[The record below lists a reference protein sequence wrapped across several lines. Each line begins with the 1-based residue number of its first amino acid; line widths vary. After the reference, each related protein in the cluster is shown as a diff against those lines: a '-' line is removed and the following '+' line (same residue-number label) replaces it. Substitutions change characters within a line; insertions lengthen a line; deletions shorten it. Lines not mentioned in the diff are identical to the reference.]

1 MHEPRSFHELGTFN
15 WYMKRLEE
23 IMRVGILTFQF
34 AINYGAMLQAY
45 ALKKYLSQPGIN
57 AELVPYY
64 PEKFRIQYS
73 TSPIESG
80 LTIKKRI
87 KNLYL
92 YPYRAK
98 QIQKFLSFKDQY
110 LYGDNVNESPNF
122 PSLARNYDC
131 LLFGSD
137 QIWNTEISFN
147 DPAYFG
153 AGTSGPKIAYA
164 ASFGTSSLNDS
175 QLQFVKKYL
184 PDFSSVSVREPA
196 SKLLLHENGIESEV
210 VCDPVFL
217 LSTQEWREM
226 EESVRKIHKKYV
238 LLYMLSND
246 DKLLAEA
253 KKYARANACDVYAI
267 HPTLE
272 LRQSGVEM
280 LEDVGPKEFLWLI
293 DHAEC
298 VATNSFHAV
307 SFSIIFKRHLL
318 HIPNKKSPGRTISL
332 LHELNF
338 DCDQRQLLDAET
350 KRADFEKYTKVI
362 DESKKYLCDSIEL
375 VEEC

>member
-1 MHEPRSFHELGTFN
+1 
-15 WYMKRLEE
+15 
-23 IMRVGILTFQF
+23 MRVGILTFQF

-45 ALKKYLSQPGIN
+45 ALKRYLGQHEVD

-73 TSPIESG
+73 TSPIAGG

-87 KNLYL
+87 KNLCF
-92 YPYRAK
+92 YPYRTK
-98 QIQKFLSFKDQY
+98 QIHKFYSFKGQY

-122 PSLARNYDC
+122 ASLAKRYDC
-131 LLFGSD
+131 MFFGSD
-137 QIWNTEISFN
+137 QIWNTGISYD

-153 AGTSGPKIAYA
+153 AGTSVSKIAYA

-175 QLQFVKKYL
+175 QRQFVKKYL
-184 PDFSSVSVREPA
+184 PDFSSVSVRESN

-217 LSTQEWREM
+217 LSAQEWRGM
-226 EESVRKIHKKYV
+226 EEPVRKIHKKYV

-253 KKYARANACDVYAI
+253 KEYAQAHSCDIYAI

-272 LRQSGVEM
+272 LKQSGVEM
-280 LEDVGPKEFLWLI
+280 LTDVGPKEFLWLI

-307 SFSIIFKRHLL
+307 SFGVIFKRHLL
-318 HIPNKKSPGRTISL
+318 HIPSKKSPGRTVSL
-332 LHELNF
+332 LNSLNAPCDSKQIYDVDIAKLNF
-338 DCDQRQLLDAET
+338 SAFSSLVDR
-350 KRADFEKYTKVI
+350 
-362 DESKKYLCDSIEL
+362 SKKYIEKSL
-375 VEEC
+375 DLYTV